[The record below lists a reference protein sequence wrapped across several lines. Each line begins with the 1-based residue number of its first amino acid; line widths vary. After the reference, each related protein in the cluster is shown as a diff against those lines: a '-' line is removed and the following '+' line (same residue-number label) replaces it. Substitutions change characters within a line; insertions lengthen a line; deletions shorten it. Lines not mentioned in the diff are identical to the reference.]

1 MSPSTATLEKSST
14 NNWSPSLNKSLILSL
29 LAATLPLCAEEPV
42 LHTVNFPARD
52 AAWTVEVKKT
62 GAESDAPATDGPE
75 IRQIEAV
82 LKKGLRRD
90 IVRWADG
97 GTTQYWWPKAPA
109 VVLFQ
114 PKPSSPVLS
123 ILPSQLG
130 PRRLDASN
138 FTWVNASTYQKETK
152 VGDRPARQYVI
163 EVPFYD
169 GKKRYTAE
177 IDAETGLPLTW
188 NDGTITARFSFSE
201 PPDEPLEMPEN
212 FRAALKR
219 IAEIEAPAKP
229 LGKR

>member
-1 MSPSTATLEKSST
+1 MIS
-14 NNWSPSLNKSLILSL
+14 NWSPSLNNSVL
-29 LAATLPLCAEEPV
+29 LCLLFAALPVFAQEPV
-42 LHTVNFPARD
+42 RHVVNFPSRQ
-52 AAWTVEVKKT
+52 AAWEVKIEKVGKPPDT
-62 GAESDAPATDGPE
+62 LGQKDEPE
-75 IRQIEAV
+75 VRVIETV
-82 LKKGLRRD
+82 IKNGLRRD

-97 GTTQYWWPKAPA
+97 STTQYWWPKAPA

-114 PKPSSPVLS
+114 PNSSGPVLS

-130 PRRLDASN
+130 PRRMDAAN
-138 FTWVNASTYQKETK
+138 FTWVNASTFQKETK
-152 VGDRPARQYVI
+152 IGNRPALRYAI

-169 GKKRYTAE
+169 GKKRFTAE

-201 PPDEPLEMPEN
+201 PPDERLEMPEN

-219 IAEIEAPAKP
+219 IAEIEAPAQP